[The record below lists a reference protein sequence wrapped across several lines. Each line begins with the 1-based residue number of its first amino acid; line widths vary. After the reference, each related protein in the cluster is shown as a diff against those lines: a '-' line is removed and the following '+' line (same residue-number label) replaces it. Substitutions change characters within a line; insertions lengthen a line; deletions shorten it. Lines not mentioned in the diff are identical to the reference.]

1 MLERDRREARLLDAE
16 GCDENARTAAR
27 RLEPSGPAAAPFVPG
42 RPLTR
47 LRRFLTGRTDRSTDC
62 AALRRWERT
71 LALGFVPLENAMWSQ
86 RRRWRSW
93 EMWSHIALPVYG
105 RTPAIRLSAAPERP
119 HPAKII
125 SKMTPI
131 AR

>member
-1 MLERDRREARLLDAE
+1 MWSFFYEFSFRR
-16 GCDENARTAAR
+16 C
-27 RLEPSGPAAAPFVPG
+27 PAALTKVKTG
-42 RPLTR
+42 PLTR